1 MTSDRRGLA
10 AGVSSEAS
18 TLEVEIL
25 AVVARAN
32 QINAGEDYPVHKR
45 RIIGAILRA
54 IAESALF
61 QNHLSQSREAFGDA
75 VKEASVAIS
84 WYLDDLDRPFARLE
98 EDILRRLREVPAASD
113 LKTRYPDDRDAE
125 CVRRRGLIAALLGAA
140 QSNTFDRPHSNEI
153 VIDPADID
161 QQNRTDLSAAIND
174 FYIDLGRLDGGQDA
188 KYCLAKAETRP
199 DRFIEPGTKRDALIW
214 AMVAIDTGADHPVYN
229 TQEKR
234 CALFSEYVDCASASL
249 LKYLQA
255 LRKGVRHD
263 DRKRFSP
270 AEHQS
275 FKDRCA
281 QVRRLTQKG
290 ENALDLLLP
299 GVRGWHDRQLP
310 KPASKGKTG

>member
-1 MTSDRRGLA
+1 MTVDHCGLGA
-10 AGVSSEAS
+10 AIPTNTPS
-18 TLEVEIL
+18 LEIEIL
-25 AVVARAN
+25 SEIVRASRENTNTDYHAR
-32 QINAGEDYPVHKR
+32 ER
-45 RIIGAILRA
+45 RLIGAILRA
-54 IAESALF
+54 VAGSTLF
-61 QNHLSQSREAFGDA
+61 RQLLSQSNDPFEEAI
-75 VKEASVAIS
+75 KEASVAIS
-84 WYLDDLDRPFARLE
+84 WYLHDLDRPFARLE

-199 DRFIEPGTKRDALIW
+199 DGFIEPGTKRDALIW
-214 AMVAIDTGADHPVYN
+214 AMVAIDTGDDHPVYN

-299 GVRGWHDRQLP
+299 GMRGWRDRQLP